1 MLFPT
6 EFEWKFVSSDLPGI
20 NRPCGRCG
28 AVTIFAS
35 TGKFRLNANGARLDA
50 WLIYACTS
58 CGKRWNRTIFERR
71 SVNCLD
77 HGFLEALQQNDAVLA
92 SRLAREIDD
101 AALEA
106 GNRGYALERRFRND
120 GNREP
125 DTVVLTIRNPLRL
138 HVRLDQVLATGLDLP
153 RRKVLELTGRDILYL
168 AAPSAKALKRRVP
181 EVIHLVNTLSGIG
194 IWPGLLERLS
204 SSEKTEN
211 SSAPLERGSFQ

>member
-6 EFEWKFVSSDLPGI
+6 ECEWKIVASDRPGI
-20 NRPCGRCG
+20 IRPCGRCG
-28 AVTIFAS
+28 AVRTFVA

-71 SVNCLD
+71 SVKSLE
-77 HGFLEALQQNDAVLA
+77 HGYLEALQQNDAVLA
-92 SRLAREIDD
+92 NRLARKIDQT
-101 AALEA
+101 ALEA
-106 GNRGYALERRFRND
+106 GNTGYALKRRLRNAGD
-120 GNREP
+120 REP

-138 HVRLDQVLATGLDLP
+138 QVRLDQVLATGLALP
-153 RRKVLELTGRDILYL
+153 RRKVLELTGRNILQL

-181 EVIHLVNTLSGIG
+181 EVIHLVIALSEIG
-194 IWPGLLERLS
+194 IVPGLLERLS

-211 SSAPLERGSFQ
+211 GGAPLERG